1 MTNPTV
7 DTHEPAHAGRLAI
20 GDAELVVPMAE
31 GVLVAD
37 HLLSIHTANEAA
49 ADLLGWHDPSELVR
63 AAADA
68 AWALLEKGQV
78 SEVLDALSRTGR
90 WSGTAFLE
98 RRDGTLF
105 EALLSACSL
114 HTAAGDQPAGTVLT
128 IRPHIVAPFTAH
140 PPPDSEAHDVDGLPG
155 RFCLYYQP
163 EFDLSDGSVP
173 SCEALLRWWHPDF
186 GILSPG
192 PSLARTKW
200 AERLAGVE
208 AWSVFAA
215 CRQVASWEDQ
225 GRPVQVAL
233 NVSRHHLRDPQFIGR
248 VCQALDSTGINPH
261 QLAIDLPLSALV
273 KDPINVRQVALD
285 LADLGVVLIVDG
297 VSGDASPATFEG
309 LPISV
314 LKIVVGNV
322 GHPSAIGRHRSADD
336 AIALAKSIGAVSVAK
351 SVETAADLQA
361 LLEMGFDRAFG
372 HVFSPALAPSALLPM
387 LNRHPAP
394 NTDQLVS

>member
-1 MTNPTV
+1 MDI
-7 DTHEPAHAGRLAI
+7 DTIGTTEPARAGRLAI
-20 GDAELVVPMAE
+20 GDAELVVPLAE

-37 HLLSIHTANEAA
+37 PSLAIHTANEAA
-49 ADLLGWHDPSELVR
+49 ADLLGWDDPSALVQ
-63 AAADA
+63 AASDDV
-68 AWALLEKGQV
+68 WELLERNQV
-78 SEVLDALSRTGR
+78 SEVLDSLSRTGR

-114 HTAAGDQPAGTVLT
+114 HSADGGLPTGAVLT
-128 IRPHIVAPFTAH
+128 IRPHVVAPFTAH
-140 PPPDSEAHDVDGLPG
+140 PPPDSEAFDVEGLPG

-163 EFDLSDGSVP
+163 EFDLADGTVP

-208 AWSVFAA
+208 AWSVFAV
-215 CRQVASWEDQ
+215 CRQIAAWEDQ

-233 NVSRHHLRDPQFIGR
+233 NVSRHHLRDPQFLAR
-248 VCQALDSTGINPH
+248 VRQALDTSGIDPK

-273 KDPINVRQVALD
+273 KDPVNVRHVALD
-285 LADLGVVLIVDG
+285 LADLGVTLIVDG
-297 VSGDASPATFEG
+297 VSGDAPPAAFEG

-336 AIALAKSIGAVSVAK
+336 AIALAEAIGAISVAK

-372 HVFSPALAPSALLPM
+372 HVFSPALAPTALVPL
-387 LNRHPAP
+387 LDRREVVQRAG
-394 NTDQLVS
+394 

>member
-1 MTNPTV
+1 MNTETMETDPQR
-7 DTHEPAHAGRLAI
+7 AGRLAI
-20 GDAELVVPMAE
+20 GEAELVVPLAE

-37 HLLSIHTANEAA
+37 QALAIHTANEAA
-49 ADLLGWHDPSELVR
+49 ADLLGWDDPSALVQ
-63 AAADA
+63 AAADS
-68 AWALLEKGQV
+68 AWELLETGQV
-78 SEVLDALSRTGR
+78 SEVLDALGRTGR
-90 WSGTAFLE
+90 WTGTAFLE

-114 HTAAGDQPAGTVLT
+114 HTADGGLPSGTMLT
-128 IRPHIVAPFTAH
+128 IRPHVVAPFTSHA
-140 PPPDSEAHDVDGLPG
+140 PPDSEAFDVEGLPG

-163 EFDLSDGSVP
+163 EFDLTDGTVP

-215 CRQVASWEDQ
+215 CRQIAAWEDQ

-233 NVSRHHLRDPQFIGR
+233 NVSRHHLRDPQFLAR
-248 VCQALDSTGINPH
+248 VCQALDSTGIDPK

-273 KDPINVRQVALD
+273 KDPVNVRQVALD
-285 LADLGVVLIVDG
+285 LADLGVTLIVDG
-297 VSGDASPATFEG
+297 VSGDAPPAAFEG
-309 LPISV
+309 LPIAV

-336 AIALAKSIGAVSVAK
+336 AIELARAIGAVSVAK

-372 HVFSPALAPSALLPM
+372 HVFSPALAPTALVPL
-387 LNRHPAP
+387 LDRLEAG
-394 NTDQLVS
+394 QRAG

>member
-1 MTNPTV
+1 MTNQAV
-7 DTHEPAHAGRLAI
+7 DTTEPARAGRLAI
-20 GDAELVVPMAE
+20 GDAELVVPLAE

-37 HLLSIHTANEAA
+37 HTLAIHTANEAA
-49 ADLLGWHDPSELVR
+49 ADLLGWGDPSELVR
-63 AAADA
+63 AAMDS
-68 AWALLEKGQV
+68 AWELLEVGQV
-78 SEVLDALSRTGR
+78 SEVLDALGRAGR

-114 HTAAGDQPAGTVLT
+114 HSASGGGAPTGTVLT
-128 IRPHIVAPFTAH
+128 IRPHVVAPFTAH
-140 PPPDSEAHDVDGLPG
+140 PPPDDEAFDVDGLPG

-163 EFDLSDGSVP
+163 EFDLADGSVP

-208 AWSVFAA
+208 AWSVYAA
-215 CRQVASWEDQ
+215 CRQVAAWEDH

-233 NVSRHHLRDPQFIGR
+233 NVSRHHLRDPQFLAR
-248 VCQALDSTGINPH
+248 VCQALDNTGIDPR

-273 KDPINVRQVALD
+273 KDPVNVRQVALD
-285 LADLGVVLIVDG
+285 LADLGVTLIVDG
-297 VSGDASPATFEG
+297 VSGDAPPAAFEG

-322 GHPSAIGRHRSADD
+322 ALPSAIGRHRSADD
-336 AIALAKSIGAVSVAK
+336 AIALARAIGAVSVAK
-351 SVETAADLQA
+351 SVETAADLQV

-372 HVFSPALAPSALLPM
+372 HVFSPALAPSALLP
-387 LNRHPAP
+387 LLDRSEPA
-394 NTDQLVS
+394 QRAG

>member
-1 MTNPTV
+1 MIT
-7 DTHEPAHAGRLAI
+7 ESGRLTI
-20 GDAELVVPMAE
+20 GEAELVVPLAE

-37 HLLSIHTANEAA
+37 QLLTIHTANEAA
-49 ADLLGWHDPSELVR
+49 ADLLGWDDPSALVH
-63 AAADA
+63 AATTA
-68 AWALLEKGQV
+68 AWELFETAQV
-78 SEVLDALSRTGR
+78 SEVLDALGRSGR

-98 RRDGTLF
+98 RRDGTLL

-114 HTAAGDQPAGTVLT
+114 HTAGGGAPSGTMVT
-128 IRPHIVAPFTAH
+128 IRPHVVAPFTPH
-140 PPPDSEAHDVDGLPG
+140 PPPDSEAFDVEGLPG

-163 EFDLSDGSVP
+163 EFDLADGTVP

-208 AWSVFAA
+208 AWSVFAV
-215 CRQVASWEDQ
+215 CRQIAMWEDQ

-233 NVSRHHLRDPQFIGR
+233 NVSRHHLRDPQLLPR
-248 VCQALDSTGINPH
+248 VRQALDSTGIDPK

-273 KDPINVRQVALD
+273 KDPVNVRHVVLD
-285 LADLGVVLIVDG
+285 LADLGVALIVDG
-297 VSGDASPATFEG
+297 VSGDAPPTAFEG
-309 LPISV
+309 LPIAV

-336 AIALAKSIGAVSVAK
+336 AIALARSIGATSVAK

-372 HVFSPALAPSALLPM
+372 HVFSPALAPAALVPL
-387 LNRHPAP
+387 LDRRVVA
-394 NTDQLVS
+394 QRAG

>member
-1 MTNPTV
+1 MNTETMEMA
-7 DTHEPAHAGRLAI
+7 EPARAGRLAI
-20 GDAELVVPMAE
+20 GDAELVVPLAE

-37 HLLSIHTANEAA
+37 HALGIHTANEAA
-49 ADLLGWHDPSELVR
+49 ADLLGWEDPSALVQ
-63 AAADA
+63 AAADS
-68 AWALLEKGQV
+68 AWELLETGQV
-78 SEVLDALSRTGR
+78 SEILAAISRTGR
-90 WSGTAFLE
+90 WTGTAFLE

-114 HTAAGDQPAGTVLT
+114 HSADGGLPAGTMVT
-128 IRPHIVAPFTAH
+128 IRPHVVAPFTSH
-140 PPPDSEAHDVDGLPG
+140 PPPDSEAFDVEGLPG

-163 EFDLSDGSVP
+163 EFDLADGTVP

-208 AWSVFAA
+208 AWSVFAV
-215 CRQVASWEDQ
+215 CRQIAAWEDQ

-233 NVSRHHLRDPQFIGR
+233 NVSRHHLRDPQFLPR
-248 VCQALDSTGINPH
+248 VRQALDTTGIVPE

-273 KDPINVRQVALD
+273 KDPVNVRHVALD
-285 LADLGVVLIVDG
+285 LADLGVTLIVDG
-297 VSGDASPATFEG
+297 VSGDAPPAAFEG

-336 AIALAKSIGAVSVAK
+336 AIELARTIGAISVAK

-372 HVFSPALAPSALLPM
+372 HVFSPALAPSALVPL
-387 LNRHPAP
+387 LDKRDGGQRAG
-394 NTDQLVS
+394 

>member
-1 MTNPTV
+1 MNIETMETDP
-7 DTHEPAHAGRLAI
+7 GRGGHLAI
-20 GDAELVVPMAE
+20 GDAELVVPLAE

-37 HLLSIHTANEAA
+37 HTLAIHTANEAA
-49 ADLLGWHDPSELVR
+49 ADLLGWHDPSALVQ
-63 AAADA
+63 AATDA
-68 AWALLEKGQV
+68 VWELLEAGQV
-78 SEVLDALSRTGR
+78 SEVLDAISRTGR
-90 WSGTAFLE
+90 WTGTAFLE

-114 HTAAGDQPAGTVLT
+114 HTADGGLPSGTMLT
-128 IRPHIVAPFTAH
+128 IRPHVVAPFTAH
-140 PPPDSEAHDVDGLPG
+140 PPPDSEAYDVEGLPG

-163 EFDLSDGSVP
+163 EFDLADGTVP

-208 AWSVFAA
+208 AWSVFAV
-215 CRQVASWEDQ
+215 CRQIAAWEDQ

-233 NVSRHHLRDPQFIGR
+233 NVSRHHLRDPQFLPR
-248 VCQALDSTGINPH
+248 VRQALDNTGIDPK

-273 KDPINVRQVALD
+273 KDPVHVREVALD
-285 LADLGVVLIVDG
+285 LADLGVTLIVDG
-297 VSGDASPATFEG
+297 VSGDAPPAAFEG
-309 LPISV
+309 LPIAV

-336 AIALAKSIGAVSVAK
+336 AIALARTIGAISVAK

-372 HVFSPALAPSALLPM
+372 HVFSPALAPAALVPL
-387 LNRHPAP
+387 LDRQDLGQRAG
-394 NTDQLVS
+394 